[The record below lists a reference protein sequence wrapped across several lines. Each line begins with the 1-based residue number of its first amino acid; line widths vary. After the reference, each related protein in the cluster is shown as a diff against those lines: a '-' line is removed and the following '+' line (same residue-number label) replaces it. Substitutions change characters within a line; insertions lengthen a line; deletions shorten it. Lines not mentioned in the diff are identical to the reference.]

1 MGALFLCFFYPLQVS
16 ALVRIT
22 GKILVGCLAVTFL
35 EAVALQVPLV
45 AGDKSRIIERGCKS
59 VHMPIEYVTIILAD
73 NPFLDRIWVFH

>member
-1 MGALFLCFFYPLQVS
+1 MGALLNSFLHPFYICAFVGS
-16 ALVRIT
+16 TSKV
-22 GKILVGCLAVTFL
+22 LVGCLAVTFL

-59 VHMPIEYVTIILAD
+59 VHMPIEYVSIILAD